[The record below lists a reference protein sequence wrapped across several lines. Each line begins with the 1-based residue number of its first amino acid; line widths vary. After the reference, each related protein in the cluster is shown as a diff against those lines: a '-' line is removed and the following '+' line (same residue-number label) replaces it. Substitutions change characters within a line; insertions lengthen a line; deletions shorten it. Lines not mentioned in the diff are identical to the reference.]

1 MCLRIHTLYIQVSWD
16 ALSQQQRHVK
26 FLVGLLK
33 LKGSCWSL
41 GGGSILTHSKYLL
54 YMGYIRQH
62 PEVSGELP
70 LGPQVGLGLMLSTDA
85 KTEGLAARCFPHP
98 RVDPCHW
105 ASCFTGK

>member
-1 MCLRIHTLYIQVSWD
+1 MPTYTYTVYTSILGCSLPVTTACEV
-16 ALSQQQRHVK
+16 
-26 FLVGLLK
+26 
-33 LKGSCWSL
+33 SCWAPKTERVL
-41 GGGSILTHSKYLL
+41 LVTGWGSILTHSKYLL
-54 YMGYIRQH
+54 YMGYIGQH

-70 LGPQVGLGLMLSTDA
+70 LGPQVGLGLVLSADA